1 MNILH
6 VFEFPSHM
14 PLANQSKVVLNSAK
28 DTEWSLGSHFD
39 LLISE
44 VHYSPS
50 IKF

>member
-1 MNILH
+1 
-6 VFEFPSHM
+6 M

-50 IKF
+50 VKF